1 MEEEVSMSMKDMPE
15 VERPREKIQRY
26 GVSQLSNAELLAILI
41 HSGTREETALGVAN
55 KLLARTS
62 RGISELGQFSLH
74 DLMQLPGI
82 GQSKAAVLLSA
93 FELGRRMQLFVSD
106 SKFRINSPQAA
117 FDLVKGKLSHLERE
131 VFMVI
136 QLNIKNE
143 VIFEEVV
150 SQGTIS
156 SSIVHP
162 REVFQKAIRNGAAS
176 ILVVHN
182 HPSGDP
188 TPSEEDIQVT
198 RRLIETGQI
207 IGIPILDHVIIARH
221 DTYSFK
227 ANGLV

>member
-1 MEEEVSMSMKDMPE
+1 MTMKDMPE
-15 VERPREKIQRY
+15 IERPREKVHRF
-26 GVSQLSNAELLAILI
+26 GVTQLSNAELLAILI
-41 HSGTREETALGVAN
+41 NSGTRQETALGIAN
-55 KLLARTS
+55 RLLARTT
-62 RGISELGQFSLH
+62 RGISELALFSMN

-82 GQSKAAVLLSA
+82 GHSKAAGLLAS

-106 SKFRINSPQAA
+106 AKYRINSPQAA
-117 FDLVKGKLSHLERE
+117 YDLVKSKLCHLERE
-131 VFMVI
+131 VFMVL

-188 TPSEEDIQVT
+188 APSEEDIQVT
-198 RRLIETGQI
+198 RRLTETGQI
-207 IGIPILDHVIIARH
+207 IGIPVIDHVIIAKQ
-221 DTYSFK
+221 DSYSFK
-227 ANGLV
+227 ANGLL